1 MVIVNL
7 INVDEYIAKNHSLL
21 SSMGFSQKEVSSLLG
36 LSQSFLSRKIRRLN
50 EYGYVLEYYNVF
62 LDKLVYPT
70 WIYFIESTQRM
81 PLSKCFI
88 DKNFYA
94 PDLLFFS
101 PINRSTYIA
110 YYISRKH
117 KDSEESSGP
126 LKLDSIDYTKCR
138 IHYDY
143 VKETI
148 IPIEDFVDE
157 KIYILNGIR
166 SSNFNVTVD
175 VYDDYIARL
184 FFILTNPPIKY
195 YGLMKLV
202 KRMTINTFAL
212 DVFKNHYYSH
222 VREKI
227 VFKRYLYRKKPREYV
242 ILRIISTS
250 FNLVEELLNEMFANQ
265 LIIGIDQIFVL
276 SYQPVSL
283 VIHCWVDPEKIWDDS
298 IVLEEFSNTYYYIYL
313 VRRIL

>member
-1 MVIVNL
+1 MVLVSL
-7 INVDEYIAKNHSLL
+7 INNDEYIAKNYSLL

-36 LSQSFLSRKIRRLN
+36 LPQSLLSRKIRRLN
-50 EYGYVLEYYNVF
+50 EHGYVLEYYNVF

-70 WIYFIESTQRM
+70 WIYFIESTQRT
-81 PLSKCFI
+81 PLSKCFM

-101 PINRSTYIA
+101 PICRSTYIA
-110 YYISRKH
+110 YYISRKY

-126 LKLDSIDYTKCR
+126 IRLDSIDYTKCR

-143 VKETI
+143 IKETI
-148 IPIEDFVDE
+148 IPIEDFID
-157 KIYILNGIR
+157 KRIYVLNGIR
-166 SSNFNVTVD
+166 SSNFNVTAD

-184 FFILTNPPIKY
+184 FFILTNPPMKY

-202 KRMTINTFAL
+202 ERITINTFAL

-227 VFKRYLYRKKPREYV
+227 VFKRYLYRKKPREYA

-250 FNLVEELLNEMFANQ
+250 FTLVEELLNEMFANQ

-283 VIHCWVDPEKIWDDS
+283 VIHCWVDPEKIWDNS